1 MLIKKTQKLLKKKKN
16 QTPIEVVPRWGERR
30 RWWPRKHGKERGLL
44 WNKVALV
51 NLGFEADD
59 EAMDVVDFG
68 EPRVNH
74 VWGVWLTTVW
84 NWSESK
90 CDLEEIMGVLVHFV
104 V

>member
-1 MLIKKTQKLLKKKKN
+1 M
-16 QTPIEVVPRWGERR
+16 
-30 RWWPRKHGKERGLL
+30 
-44 WNKVALV
+44 
-51 NLGFEADD
+51 NLGYEADD

-68 EPRVNH
+68 EPRVKH

-90 CDLEEIMGVLVHFV
+90 CDLEEIMGALVHFV